1 MFFIEEM
8 HELCLLYSLSFW
20 RCTAKVELLRRAAS
34 FRSEA
39 SSEAQAKRRA
49 CAGHRA
55 IQKCHGQSDGWLY
68 KMPCHSKT
76 KCHSWK
82 KHEHIM
88 NNDIINYHHHC
99 RKSELV
105 LFLFMIFYI
114 RLAMILQELAANKEI
129 TTAGG
134 HGCCIPTSQVRREV
148 ILGTSGSARIKS
160 RIKALLTGNWMLLV
174 LFFRSISLW

>member
-88 NNDIINYHHHC
+88 NNDIINYHQLSSPLPQIRIGVVSFHD
-99 RKSELV
+99 
-105 LFLFMIFYI
+105 FLHPPGDDF
-114 RLAMILQELAANKEI
+114 
-129 TTAGG
+129 
-134 HGCCIPTSQVRREV
+134 
-148 ILGTSGSARIKS
+148 ARVG
-160 RIKALLTGNWMLLV
+160 RQ
-174 LFFRSISLW
+174 

>member
-68 KMPCHSKT
+68 KMPCMPFKNKMPFMEKT
-76 KCHSWK
+76 WTY
-82 KHEHIM
+82 HEQWHHQLSS
-88 NNDIINYHHHC
+88 II
-99 RKSELV
+99 
-105 LFLFMIFYI
+105 ITI
-114 RLAMILQELAANKEI
+114 AANQNW
-129 TTAGG
+129 
-134 HGCCIPTSQVRREV
+134 CCFFSWFSTSAWRWFCKSWPPIKRSRQLEV
-148 ILGTSGSARIKS
+148 MDAAFQRAKCGEK
-160 RIKALLTGNWMLLV
+160 
-174 LFFRSISLW
+174 